1 MEALGATGGG
11 TNKPNDLQN
20 MRQLKDK
27 LQSEKAKLATELSR
41 IQNLLKL

>member
-1 MEALGATGGG
+1 MEALGATVGSTKG
-11 TNKPNDLQN
+11 NELNN
-20 MRQLKDK
+20 MRGQREK

>member
-1 MEALGATGGG
+1 MEALGG
-11 TNKPNDLQN
+11 TIGSSNKGNELVN
-20 MRQLKDK
+20 MRGQREK